1 MRFVRYFILGLISVG
16 LIVVSL
22 ANREMVT
29 LKLMPEVLGDW
40 AGMNAKIHVPL
51 FVSILSGV
59 AAGLLI
65 GFVWE
70 WLREMK
76 YRVAVKSEHKQVVIL
91 NREVDKLKSESPKAQ
106 DDILTLLDEVS

>member
-1 MRFVRYFILGLISVG
+1 MRFMRHFILGLISVG

-29 LKLMPEVLGDW
+29 LKLMPEVLGDLFSV
-40 AGMNAKIHVPL
+40 NAKIHVPL
-51 FVSILSGV
+51 FVSILLGV

-76 YRVAVKSEHKQVVIL
+76 HRGAVKLEHKKVVL
-91 NREVDKLKSESPKAQ
+91 LKREVDMLKSESPKAK
-106 DDILTLLDEVS
+106 DDILALLDEVS

>member
-1 MRFVRYFILGLISVG
+1 MRFMRYFILGLTSVG
-16 LIVVSL
+16 IIVGSL

-29 LKLMPEVLGDW
+29 LTLMPEVLGDLFNV
-40 AGMNAKIHVPL
+40 NAKIRVPL

-65 GFVWE
+65 GFVLE

-76 YRVAVKSEHKQVVIL
+76 HRVAVKLEQKKVVL
-91 NREVDKLKSESPKAQ
+91 LKREVDKLKSDSPKAK
-106 DDILTLLDEVS
+106 DDILALLDEVS

>member
-29 LKLMPEVLGDW
+29 LKLMPEVLGDLF
-40 AGMNAKIHVPL
+40 GMYAIIHVPL

-76 YRVAVKSEHKQVVIL
+76 YRVAVKSEHKQVVLL